1 MLARF
6 WKTENSNNRHMKLY
20 HILFT
25 LLLTALS
32 GLATAQPSAVKK
44 ALRSA
49 FKITTFKADG
59 TLNGTAYGA
68 FLSEEGEAISAWT
81 PFEGAATAAVIDMQG
96 NKYDVDVIYGVSD
109 MYNLVRFKVK
119 TPKKGGPM
127 AATTEQTAQPV
138 GSEAWCT
145 RYSGK
150 STTAQKLAVTKAET
164 FMTSLPYYVIE
175 QTDNSFGDDMVGTPI
190 YNAQGQLMGLMN
202 TSSMRTDLHVASAQ
216 LAQTLVPS
224 GLSLN
229 DFTLRKT
236 KIRLAL
242 PTDYNHA
249 IIALLLAEKR
259 CDDDTYEAMINDF
272 IASFPDKE
280 DGYVSMIQLL
290 TKKKQFKEAEDF
302 FNEALKATGETGS
315 MHYSFFKTIVQ
326 KETQMADTPY
336 EGWSLQKALEEL
348 DKAIALQPDVE
359 LYKQQRELLIKEM
372 EAK

>member
-1 MLARF
+1 
-6 WKTENSNNRHMKLY
+6 MKLY

-32 GLATAQPSAVKK
+32 GFASAQPSAVKK
-44 ALRSA
+44 ALKSA
-49 FKITTFKADG
+49 FKITTFKDDG
-59 TLNGTAYGA
+59 SLNGTAYGA
-68 FLSEEGEAISAWT
+68 FITEEGEAVSAWT
-81 PFEGAATAAVIDMQG
+81 PFEGASSAAVIDMQG
-96 NKYDVDVIYGVSD
+96 NKYDVEVVYGASD
-109 MYNLVRFKVK
+109 MYNIVRFKVK
-119 TPKKGGPM
+119 TSKKGGPT
-127 AATTEQTAQPV
+127 AALMEQTPQQA
-138 GSEAWCT
+138 GSDAWCT
-145 RYSGK
+145 RYNGK
-150 STTAQKLAVTKAET
+150 TTTAQKLAVTKAET
-164 FMTSLPYYVIE
+164 FMTTLPYYVIE
-175 QTDNSFGDDMVGTPI
+175 QTDNSFGDDMVGSPI

-202 TSSMRTDLHVASAQ
+202 TSSTRTDLHVASAQ
-216 LAQTLVPS
+216 IAQTLEPS

-249 IIALLLAEKR
+249 VIALLIAEKR

-280 DGYVSMIQLL
+280 DGYVSMMRLL
-290 TKKKQFKEAEDF
+290 TKKKQFKEAEEL
-302 FNEALKATGETGS
+302 FNNALKVTGETGS
-315 MHYSFFKTIVQ
+315 MHYSFFKTIVL